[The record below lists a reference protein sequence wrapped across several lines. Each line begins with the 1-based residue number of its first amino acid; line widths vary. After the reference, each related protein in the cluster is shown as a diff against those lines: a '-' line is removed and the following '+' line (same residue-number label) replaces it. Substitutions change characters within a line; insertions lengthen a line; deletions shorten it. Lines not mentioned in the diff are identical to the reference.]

1 MVIGA
6 ITTVFAISSIAYAL
20 SLPNIYMAD
29 ARLLASQQAA
39 SPVSDLTSQL
49 GGLASIAGIN
59 LGGLQGGQDKARLA
73 IEILRSRKFFEDY
86 LFERVLVD
94 AMAAAEWDVT
104 SGKLIL
110 NKALYDEKAEE
121 WRLDQNGESLKPSV
135 NSAFSVYKSAVEVV
149 KEGPYATISVHHLS
163 PVVAKEW
170 IELIV
175 MSINEHVR
183 ERDADSAKASI
194 EYLTRQQRETEI
206 VNIEEVFSS
215 LIEEQ
220 TKIMMLTDAKKDYVF
235 QVIDPPVIIND
246 RVSPN
251 RTLICV
257 LYTLLGI
264 FVGSIAAL
272 LKVRLLMFDWRVLL
286 SR

>member
-94 AMAAAEWDVT
+94 AMAARMGCDQRQAN
-104 SGKLIL
+104 SQQS
-110 NKALYDEKAEE
+110 AL
-121 WRLDQNGESLKPSV
+121 R
-135 NSAFSVYKSAVEVV
+135 
-149 KEGPYATISVHHLS
+149 
-163 PVVAKEW
+163 
-170 IELIV
+170 
-175 MSINEHVR
+175 
-183 ERDADSAKASI
+183 
-194 EYLTRQQRETEI
+194 
-206 VNIEEVFSS
+206 
-215 LIEEQ
+215 
-220 TKIMMLTDAKKDYVF
+220 
-235 QVIDPPVIIND
+235 
-246 RVSPN
+246 
-251 RTLICV
+251 
-257 LYTLLGI
+257 
-264 FVGSIAAL
+264 
-272 LKVRLLMFDWRVLL
+272 
-286 SR
+286 

>member
-1 MVIGA
+1 M
-6 ITTVFAISSIAYAL
+6 
-20 SLPNIYMAD
+20 
-29 ARLLASQQAA
+29 
-39 SPVSDLTSQL
+39 
-49 GGLASIAGIN
+49 
-59 LGGLQGGQDKARLA
+59 
-73 IEILRSRKFFEDY
+73 
-86 LFERVLVD
+86 
-94 AMAAAEWDVT
+94 T

-149 KEGPYATISVHHLS
+149 KEGPYATIAVHHLS

-183 ERDADSAKASI
+183 ERDAHSAKASI

-220 TKIMMLTDAKKDYVF
+220 TKIMMLTDAKKGLRVPSDRSTGDY
-235 QVIDPPVIIND
+235 
-246 RVSPN
+246 
-251 RTLICV
+251 
-257 LYTLLGI
+257 
-264 FVGSIAAL
+264 
-272 LKVRLLMFDWRVLL
+272 
-286 SR
+286 

>member
-1 MVIGA
+1 M
-6 ITTVFAISSIAYAL
+6 F
-20 SLPNIYMAD
+20 
-29 ARLLASQQAA
+29 
-39 SPVSDLTSQL
+39 
-49 GGLASIAGIN
+49 
-59 LGGLQGGQDKARLA
+59 
-73 IEILRSRKFFEDY
+73 
-86 LFERVLVD
+86 
-94 AMAAAEWDVT
+94 
-104 SGKLIL
+104 
-110 NKALYDEKAEE
+110 
-121 WRLDQNGESLKPSV
+121 
-135 NSAFSVYKSAVEVV
+135 AVEVV

-170 IELIV
+170 IEFIV

-246 RVSPN
+246 RVSSN

-264 FVGSIAAL
+264 FVGFIAAL
-272 LKVRLLMFDWRVLL
+272 LKVRLLMFDWESALE
-286 SR
+286 